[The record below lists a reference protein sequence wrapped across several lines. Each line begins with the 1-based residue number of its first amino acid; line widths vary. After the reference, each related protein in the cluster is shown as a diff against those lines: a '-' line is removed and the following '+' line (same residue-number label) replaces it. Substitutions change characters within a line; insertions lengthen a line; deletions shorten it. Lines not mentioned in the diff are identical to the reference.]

1 MRRCGRPAYQR
12 QPVAGILHG
21 EVARS
26 DDGAAV
32 VQSKNTRKS
41 LRCNSSALQTVS
53 GRSSSDE
60 PINRVY
66 FGRTRNPAAKKN
78 LLGALSRMGKLR
90 QCVTGRARARA
101 CELQDSSAPMPMSI
115 SGGAA
120 GNCRAAEVR
129 REVMYSAVAVRC
141 GGLQR
146 ADSRSSSRREGFAV
160 SAIPCVLLLPLL
172 HCCTRRV

>member
-21 EVARS
+21 KVARS

-90 QCVTGRARARA
+90 QCVTGGARARA
-101 CELQDSSAPMPMSI
+101 CELQDSSVPMPMSI

-120 GNCRAAEVR
+120 GNCRAAGVR
-129 REVMYSAVAVRC
+129 RRVRYSAVAVRC

-146 ADSRSSSRREGFAV
+146 ADSSSSCREGFAV